1 MEDSN
6 LDHLVKQLYSAL
18 IQPAGFIDFLLDFN
32 RTLSMCLSSI
42 EVFSKKNSSDD
53 ICWRV
58 KESVPSTNLIINSPT
73 KRRELISSLSK
84 IPIGESVKDQCLANE
99 KVTTKDNGLVT
110 TIVLINDNEWVC
122 RLFFLHN
129 EVEEGFLFNKLLLR
143 QLLPHLKHSLELFL
157 IQKKHNKTSLLQ
169 DSFLQQMFIPIV
181 LLDSRGGI
189 HCCNHH
195 AQLILDKYKTLKEL
209 DKKTGISNKKTSHQ
223 LAKVIK
229 ECSTEGEIH
238 ILPLKM
244 EDNTELTLAFI
255 PFIQKN
261 LNTNT
266 GIAVFIYSEN
276 KIVVDRDILCK
287 LYNLTIKESLVCDGL
302 ISGKSLTE
310 IANNTYLSYQTV
322 RTYIKRIMAKTST
335 HRQTELIVK
344 ILRSPACH
352 LIDTANK

>member
-122 RLFFLHN
+122 RLFF
-129 EVEEGFLFNKLLLR
+129 FTMKWKRIF
-143 QLLPHLKHSLELFL
+143 
-157 IQKKHNKTSLLQ
+157 
-169 DSFLQQMFIPIV
+169 
-181 LLDSRGGI
+181 
-189 HCCNHH
+189 
-195 AQLILDKYKTLKEL
+195 Y
-209 DKKTGISNKKTSHQ
+209 
-223 LAKVIK
+223 
-229 ECSTEGEIH
+229 
-238 ILPLKM
+238 
-244 EDNTELTLAFI
+244 
-255 PFIQKN
+255 
-261 LNTNT
+261 
-266 GIAVFIYSEN
+266 
-276 KIVVDRDILCK
+276 
-287 LYNLTIKESLVCDGL
+287 L
-302 ISGKSLTE
+302 ISYYY
-310 IANNTYLSYQTV
+310 ANCYP
-322 RTYIKRIMAKTST
+322 I
-335 HRQTELIVK
+335 
-344 ILRSPACH
+344 
-352 LIDTANK
+352 